1 MRIIVTTMSLILT
14 IGNGYVIIQ
23 APRQS
28 AKRLGSGL
36 AGGGFEIF
44 TVEATCSSLRFRIFG
59 LLLFDGTGLRSGG
72 LQGVRFH

>member
-1 MRIIVTTMSLILT
+1 MRVIVTTMSLILT

-44 TVEATCSSLRFRIFG
+44 HS
-59 LLLFDGTGLRSGG
+59 RSHM
-72 LQGVRFH
+72 Q